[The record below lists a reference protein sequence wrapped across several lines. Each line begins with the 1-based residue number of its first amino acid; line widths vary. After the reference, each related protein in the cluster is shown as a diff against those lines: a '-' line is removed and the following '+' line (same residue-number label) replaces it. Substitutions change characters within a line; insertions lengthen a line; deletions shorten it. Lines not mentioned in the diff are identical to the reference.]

1 MASTFFGLNVA
12 LSGVVTQQRAL
23 NTVSHNLTNATTPG
37 FSRQRVDTSAASPF
51 PYPALNNPVGPGQM
65 GTGVVATQYMRLRD
79 EFADLS
85 FRGATSD
92 LGQYEAK
99 ADSLGN
105 IDTIIDEPGD
115 TGLTHL
121 LSQFWGSWQAL
132 SVNPDSAAAREA
144 VRAAGVSLA
153 QGFNDLDKQLTAS
166 QTDADTRITLG
177 VSRVNELAGQI
188 NQLNKQIAMVV
199 AVGQEP
205 NDLRDQ
211 RDQLLD
217 QLSSFSDVTVT
228 RPSATNGKISVAIG
242 SQLIVDSG
250 TDTVNALAVSA
261 AGAATV
267 NGVATTITSGSLRGQ
282 IDIRDTIVGGP
293 NGYLAQLDAL
303 AGAVATSVNARHAA
317 GYGTDGTTGN
327 AFFAGTTAATL
338 AISAPVAASVDAI
351 AASDTAGN
359 LPGGSD
365 NAVAMGQLQF
375 VVQAIGA
382 TTTTLDGFYQQMV
395 AKVGVDTDQADR
407 MTQVQ
412 KGVLEAATTRRSAT
426 SGVNLDEEMSDMVRF
441 QKSYNAAA
449 RMVTTVDEMLDTII
463 SRMGL
468 VGR

>member
-1 MASTFFGLNVA
+1 MGSTFFGLNVA

-37 FSRQRVDTSAASPF
+37 FSRQRVNMEAATPF
-51 PYPALNNPVGPGQM
+51 THPGLNNAVGPGQM
-65 GTGVVATQYMRLRD
+65 GTGVVAAQYTRLRD
-79 EFADLS
+79 QFADLS
-85 FRGATSD
+85 YRSGTSD
-92 LGQYEAK
+92 LGQFQAK
-99 ADSLGN
+99 ADSLTS

-132 SVNPDSAAAREA
+132 SVNPDSAASREA
-144 VRAAGVSLA
+144 VRAAGESLA
-153 QGFNDLDKQLTAS
+153 QGFRDLNGQLTDS
-166 QTDADTRITLG
+166 QAEADSRIGLG
-177 VSRVNELAGQI
+177 VTRVNELGAQV
-188 NQLNKQIAMVV
+188 NELNKQIAMVV

-205 NDLRDQ
+205 NDLRDM
-211 RDQLLD
+211 RDLLID
-217 QLSSFSDVTVT
+217 RISAFTDVSVT
-228 RPSATNGKISVAIG
+228 PSPATGKVSIAIG
-242 SQLIVDSG
+242 SQLLVDSG
-250 TDTVNALAVSA
+250 TDTVNALAISG

-282 IDIRDTIVGGP
+282 VDMRDTVLGGAT
-293 NGYLAQLDAL
+293 GYIAQLDAL
-303 AGAVATSVNARHAA
+303 AAAVAGSVNTRHAA
-317 GYGTDGTTGN
+317 GFGTDGSTGN
-327 AFFAGTTAATL
+327 NFFAGATAATL
-338 AISAPVAASVDAI
+338 AVSAPVLASVDAI
-351 AASDTAGN
+351 AASDTAAN

-365 NAVAMGQLQF
+365 NAVDLAQLQF

-382 TTTTLDGFYQQMV
+382 STTTLDGFYQQMV
-395 AKVGVDTDQADR
+395 ARVGVDTDQATR
-407 MTQVQ
+407 LAEVQ
-412 KGVLEAATTRRSAT
+412 TGVLAAAETRRAAT

>member
-37 FSRQRVDTSAASPF
+37 YSRQRVEMSAANPF
-51 PYPALNNPVGPGQM
+51 PYPAVNMPVGPGQL
-65 GTGVVATQYMRLRD
+65 GTGVVATQYARLRD
-79 EFADLS
+79 QFADLS

-105 IDTIIDEPGD
+105 IDTIIDEPGN

-121 LSQFWGSWQAL
+121 LSAFWSSWQAL
-132 SVNPDSAAAREA
+132 SVNPDSAASREA

-153 QGFNDLDKQLTAS
+153 QGFNDLDKQVLAS
-166 QTDADTRITLG
+166 QTDANTRITLG
-177 VSRVNELAGQI
+177 VNRVNELAGQV
-188 NQLNKQIAMVV
+188 NELNKQIAMVV

-217 QLSSFSDVTVT
+217 QLAGFTDVTVSQPT
-228 RPSATNGKISVAIG
+228 LNGKVSVAIG
-242 SQLIVDSG
+242 SQLLIDSG
-250 TDTVNALAVSA
+250 TDTVNALAVSG

-293 NGYLAQLDAL
+293 GGYLAQLDAL
-303 AGAVATSVNARHAA
+303 AAAVAGSVNARHAA
-317 GYGTDGTTGN
+317 GFGLDGSTGN
-327 AFFAGTTAATL
+327 AFFAGATAATL

-365 NAVAMGQLQF
+365 NAVAMAQLQF
-375 VVQAIGA
+375 LVQAIG
-382 TTTTLDGFYQQMV
+382 TSTTTLDGFYQQMV

-412 KGVLEAATTRRSAT
+412 KGVLEAATTRRSET

-441 QKSYNAAA
+441 QKGYNAAA
-449 RMVTTVDEMLDTII
+449 RMVTTVDEMFDTII